1 MKKIFTLIAAA
12 FMAVSAN
19 AQTLLTFPADGN
31 ANDITLAD
39 GGFSVHAISTKGAI
53 DGNSQFFGTASSY
66 EQFET
71 RWKPGGA
78 STDKI
83 KITAT
88 TPAKGYLYIYVR
100 SASSSAT
107 DRALVVKQNGAQ
119 YFNKVIKENADTD
132 YEVFTDD
139 EGKEKKVFPVIE
151 LAVEAGTVDIDWTT
165 NGLNFYGFKFI
176 EDATANPADNPNYEP
191 GDNPGGDP
199 VLPPTDAKVW
209 DFTTTTA
216 DMLGEGWVA
225 DSGVEGRYAYATET
239 AADTYLDL
247 GEIGFS
253 YGAGISVGRSG
264 GKLKENAIRV
274 DLGKQIQ
281 INSSTGVFKV
291 TGLAKDDAVKIRFAS
306 ASPSE
311 ERSFTVQNGDKTSI
325 TATISEVTT
334 EDGDVVK
341 KADVVEEEI
350 IVAKNGDLTLI
361 QSKGINVKAIS
372 INAELPAVTDGIET
386 VKAASSDNAAI
397 YNLAGQQVRSAVKGV
412 YIQNGKK
419 FIVK

>member
-1 MKKIFTLIAAA
+1 MKKIFTLIAAVL
-12 FMAVSAN
+12 MAVGVNAETLIDFEQNQEKGITLSGTTAIATVKIHNADPISGIKFAN
-19 AQTLLTFPADGN
+19 GYTSDGVLNDNYALLTV
-31 ANDITLAD
+31 D
-39 GGFSVHAISTKGAI
+39 GGFKAGDKIVIAGAFNNSDNTKKAAVAVFTVDGETPTVLFTTQQFINGKDKEADPVAEEFVLEADADKLYLGR
-53 DGNSQFFGTASSY
+53 DGNTQTFV
-66 EQFET
+66 
-71 RWKPGGA
+71 
-78 STDKI
+78 
-83 KITAT
+83 T
-88 TPAKGYLYIYVR
+88 TL
-100 SASSSAT
+100 
-107 DRALVVKQNGAQ
+107 
-119 YFNKVIKENADTD
+119 KVIRGEESVTPDPD
-132 YEVFTDD
+132 
-139 EGKEKKVFPVIE
+139 P
-151 LAVEAGTVDIDWTT
+151 
-165 NGLNFYGFKFI
+165 
-176 EDATANPADNPNYEP
+176 
-191 GDNPGGDP
+191 DP
-199 VLPPTDAKVW
+199 VLPLSDPKVW

-216 DMLGEGWVA
+216 DMLGDGWVA

-239 AADTYLDL
+239 AADTFLDL

-264 GKLKENAIRV
+264 GKLKESAIRV

-281 INSSTGVFKV
+281 INSSDGTYKI

-306 ASPSE
+306 ASSSE
-311 ERSFTVQNGDKTSI
+311 ERSFTVLNGDKTSI

-372 INAELPAVTDGIET
+372 INSDLPAVTDGIET
-386 VKAASSDNAAI
+386 VKAASSDNGAI
-397 YNLAGQQVRSAVKGV
+397 YNIAGQQVRSAVKGV